1 MTIQEYWMIVIVNK
15 MEEVKQS
22 IVSTTVKYLRNL
34 EYLAIDDKKLSNDIM
49 ALIVVD
55 EVFDWASWSGEP
67 STVQVKLK
75 KFRKDIIRNNPKI
88 IEEMQRTNEFYKNVN
103 TPQTIY
109 TWQRVYDNVD
119 VITVDDPSGV
129 IPEPYTPPYFWGK
142 VVSNTKPSKN
152 QSLINS
158 GTMVYGDPS
167 EALNIPYN
175 SNNTD
180 YLWFAIPSD
189 IQSKAI
195 WYVDN
200 QNSGDIGGTRNL
212 FDTETIMTIRI
223 PETLLDKSYK
233 IYMTN
238 YSTQVA
244 SLYVAES
251 LGQIPA

>member
-1 MTIQEYWMIVIVNK
+1 

-34 EYLAIDDKKLSNDIM
+34 EYLAIDDKQLSNAVM
-49 ALIVVD
+49 ALIIAD
-55 EVFDWASWSGEP
+55 EVFEWSDWAGTP
-67 STVQVKLK
+67 STEQQKLK

-88 IEEMQRTNEFYKNVN
+88 IEEMEITNESYKNIN
-103 TPQTIY
+103 MPQTIY
-109 TWQRVYDNVD
+109 TWQRVYDNFNVK
-119 VITVDDPSGV
+119 TVNDPSGV
-129 IPEPYTPPYFWGK
+129 IPEPYTPPYFWGN
-142 VVSNTKPSKN
+142 VISNTKPSKN

-158 GTMVYGDPS
+158 GNMVYGDPS
-167 EALNIPYN
+167 GALNIPYN

-189 IQSKAI
+189 IPSKAV
-195 WYVDN
+195 WFVDN
-200 QNSGDIGGTRNL
+200 QNSGDIGGTHNL

-223 PETLLDKSYK
+223 PETLLDKDYK

-238 YSTQVA
+238 YSTQVT

-251 LGQIPA
+251 LGQIQIFE

>member
-1 MTIQEYWMIVIVNK
+1 

-22 IVSTTVKYLRNL
+22 LVSTIVKYLNNL
-34 EYLAIDDKKLSNDIM
+34 RYLAVDDKPLANDLM
-49 ALIVVD
+49 VLLIAD
-55 EVFDWASWSGEP
+55 EIFDWASWAGMP
-67 STVQVKLK
+67 SNEQLKLK
-75 KFRKDIIRNNPKI
+75 KFRKNIIRNNPKI
-88 IEEMQRTNEFYKNVN
+88 IEELEITNDYYKNVN

-109 TWQRVYDNVD
+109 TWQRVYDDVN

-129 IPEPYTPPYFWGK
+129 IPEPYTPLYFWGK

-158 GTMVYGDPS
+158 GNMVYGDPS
-167 EALNIPYN
+167 GALNIPYN

-189 IQSKAI
+189 IPSKAV
-195 WYVDN
+195 WFVDN
-200 QNSGDIGGTRNL
+200 QNSGDIGGTHNL

-223 PETLLDKSYK
+223 PETPLDKSYK

-251 LGQIPA
+251 LGQIPN